1 VKVLREGFALD
12 ALLSRVRRAS
22 SRVLFL
28 DYDGTLAPFR
38 VDPIDARPYEGVP
51 SRLEAIRDG
60 GTRLILVS
68 GRPAAEVRDLLA
80 LEPPPE
86 TWGTHGWERAP
97 RGRAA
102 GRVEI
107 PEEARAGLEEAADR
121 VRAAGG
127 GGRLERKPAALAL
140 HVRGQG
146 REAAE
151 RALRSARSAWE
162 PVARSRD
169 LDLRP
174 FDGGLELRVPG
185 RDKGFAVRT
194 VLEELEPGVAVY
206 LGDDDTDEDAFR
218 AIEGRGAAVLVRDE
232 LRPTAADVWIRPPA
246 ELLDF
251 LDRWADA
258 AATGD
263 ADAAGEGG

>member
-1 VKVLREGFALD
+1 MKVLGEGFDLD
-12 ALLSRVRRAS
+12 ALFSRVRREPR
-22 SRVLFL
+22 RVLFL

-38 VDPIDARPYEGVP
+38 VDPLDARPYEGVP

-60 GTRLILVS
+60 GTRLVVVS

-97 RGRAA
+97 RGGPA
-102 GRVEI
+102 GRVEL
-107 PEEARAGLEEAADR
+107 PEEARAGLDEAAER
-121 VRAAGG
+121 VRAAGS

-140 HVRGQG
+140 HVRG
-146 REAAE
+146 EAEEDAE
-151 RALRSARSAWE
+151 RALRAARTVWE
-162 PVARSRD
+162 PVARSRG

-194 VLEELEPGVAVY
+194 VLDELEPGVAAY

-246 ELLDF
+246 ELLEF

-258 AATGD
+258 AGD
-263 ADAAGEGG
+263 GG

>member
-1 VKVLREGFALD
+1 VKVLGEGFDLD
-12 ALLSRVRRAS
+12 ALFSRVRREPR
-22 SRVLFL
+22 RVLFL

-38 VDPIDARPYEGVP
+38 VDPMEARPYEGVP

-60 GTRLILVS
+60 GTRIVVVS

-97 RGRAA
+97 PGGPA
-102 GRVEI
+102 GRVEL
-107 PEEARAGLEEAADR
+107 PEEARAGLDEAAER

-140 HVRGQG
+140 HVRG
-146 REAAE
+146 EAEEAE
-151 RALRSARSAWE
+151 RALRAARSAWE
-162 PVARSRD
+162 PVARSRG

-194 VLEELEPGVAVY
+194 VLDELEPGAAAY

-218 AIEGRGAAVLVRDE
+218 AIEGRGAAVLVRDQ

-246 ELLDF
+246 ELRGF

-258 AATGD
+258 AGD
-263 ADAAGEGG
+263 GG